1 LKLPLLVAIL
11 GPTASGKTSLS
22 LTLAEQLQG
31 EIISCDSVAVYREF
45 EIGAAKPSREER
57 QRAPHHLIDVVSP
70 TEVFTAG
77 DYSRLAR
84 RALDEVRSR
93 QHLPIVVGGTGLYL
107 RALFEGLFAGPP
119 RSEELRQRLRE
130 RAMERG
136 PEYLHKMLQR
146 LDPAAAQAIHCNDVA
161 KTVRALEICLSS
173 RRRMTDLWQQ
183 GRAPLQ
189 GFRILRLGL
198 NPDREALYQ
207 RINLRAQQMF
217 EHGLVEETRTLA
229 HRYGKA
235 AGALNSLG
243 YKQAMQ
249 HLQGELTLDQAII
262 LAQQGHRN
270 YAKRQLTWFRRE
282 PEVQWFSGFG
292 FDVEVQKQTLK
303 VIQEKLVNDD
313 RVIG

>member
-1 LKLPLLVAIL
+1 MKLPLLVAIL

-22 LTLAEQLQG
+22 LSLAEQLQG

-57 QRAPHHLIDVVSP
+57 QRAPHHLIDVVPP

-77 DYSRLAR
+77 DYSQLAR
-84 RALDEVRSR
+84 RALEEVRSR

-130 RAMERG
+130 RAAERG
-136 PEYLHKMLQR
+136 PEYLHRILQR
-146 LDPAAAQAIHCNDVA
+146 LDPAAAKAIHCNDVA
-161 KTVRALEICLSS
+161 KTVRAVEICLSS

-217 EHGLVEETRTLA
+217 QNGLVEETRALV
-229 HRYGKA
+229 HRYGGS
-235 AGALNSLG
+235 AGALSSLG
-243 YKQAMQ
+243 YKQSIQ
-249 HLQGELTLDQAII
+249 YLQGELTLDQAIT
-262 LAQQGHRN
+262 LVQQGHRN
-270 YAKRQLTWFRRE
+270 YAKRQMTWFRRE
-282 PEVQWFSGFG
+282 PEVQWLSGFG
-292 FDVEVQKQTLK
+292 FDDEVQKQSLRL
-303 VIQEKLVNDD
+303 IRE
-313 RVIG
+313 IG